1 MLIILIILIICV
13 FYFIINYSTIKEKKN
28 IIKSNKKLCVMISGL
43 LRDGYEE
50 CLITQ
55 KEYIYDNYDS
65 DIFVCFSG
73 LNDIK
78 KQKIKEIFGDRLKF
92 IIQDET
98 EPKSINDVEKNLYPM
113 YHKIKRCFDEMDNYR
128 IQNNIYYDIYFKARP
143 DIYIKKVEI
152 MDKVEKNKIYI
163 PLQTKYDLVQI
174 NHFINKKEFSFLPYD
189 ILVYSD
195 YDVMK
200 KFCYIIDYIYNSD
213 NKCKLSEYNYKNYFI
228 KNNIEMIYKF
238 NYKYIL
244 YHYRLELSNIIY
256 IIKTIFIDKS
266 NLYRQKIKY
275 C

>member
-1 MLIILIILIICV
+1 MLLILIILIFFV
-13 FYFIINYSTIKEKKN
+13 SYFIINFSTIKEKKN

-43 LRDGYEE
+43 LRDGFVE

-65 DIFVCFSG
+65 DIYVCLSG
-73 LNDIK
+73 LTDEK

-113 YHKIKRCFDEMDNYR
+113 YHKIKRCFNEMDNYR
-128 IQNNIYYDIYFKARP
+128 IHNNIYYDIYLKIRP

-152 MDKVEKNKIYI
+152 MDNVEKNKIYI
-163 PLQTKYDLVQI
+163 PLQNKFDLLQI
-174 NHFINKKEFSFLPYD
+174 NHFFNKNEFSFLPSD
-189 ILVYSD
+189 VLVYSN
-195 YDVMK
+195 YDIMK
-200 KFCYIIDYIYNSD
+200 KYCNIIDYIYNTD

-228 KNNIEMIYKF
+228 KNNIEMVFNF
-238 NYKYIL
+238 NYKYIF
-244 YHYRLELSNIIY
+244 YHYRFELSNIKY
-256 IIKTIFIDKS
+256 ILKTIFIDKS
-266 NLYRQKIKY
+266 NLYREKIKY

>member
-28 IIKSNKKLCVMISGL
+28 TIKSNKKLCVMISGL

-65 DIFVCFSG
+65 DIFVCLSG

-113 YHKIKRCFDEMDNYR
+113 YHKIKRCFDEMENYR